1 MKTLADIL
9 LAPHQR
15 EAVVEDAVRLIEA
28 HVASRGGLR
37 GMSLKTG
44 LAMLKAARPGILDRA
59 VQRLLPEFSRA
70 LDPLYQEFRRSND
83 RDFSVFLQKHSGR
96 ASAALLEVADLRV
109 RQASGT
115 VQGAYARLRGVAEEE
130 VGAAVPALSK
140 LVRGY
145 LD

>member
-1 MKTLADIL
+1 
-9 LAPHQR
+9 
-15 EAVVEDAVRLIEA
+15 
-28 HVASRGGLR
+28 
-37 GMSLKTG
+37 MSLKTG
-44 LAMLKAARPGILDRA
+44 LTMLKAAKPGILDRA
-59 VQRLLPEFSRA
+59 VLRLLPEFARA

-96 ASAALLEVADLRV
+96 TSAALLEVADLCV

-140 LVRGY
+140 LVRGH